1 MRNFLNELDGI
12 FYENYWNNL
21 EPGVQYID
29 PIPNRTPTI
38 FGRLT
43 NSSLSWFD
51 STADWRKLY
60 DNPDP
65 YSINSAGYAYVYL
78 DRQYWDELS
87 PSAHLLLKDSCVKL
101 LFEAVRPDPKDLTRD
116 DFRRLFDIRDCHH

>member
-1 MRNFLNELDGI
+1 MRNLNQLDGI

-21 EPGVQYID
+21 EPGVQIFD

-65 YSINSAGYAYVYL
+65 IRL
-78 DRQYWDELS
+78 ILQDM
-87 PSAHLLLKDSCVKL
+87 HM
-101 LFEAVRPDPKDLTRD
+101 FTLTVNTGMN
-116 DFRRLFDIRDCHH
+116 